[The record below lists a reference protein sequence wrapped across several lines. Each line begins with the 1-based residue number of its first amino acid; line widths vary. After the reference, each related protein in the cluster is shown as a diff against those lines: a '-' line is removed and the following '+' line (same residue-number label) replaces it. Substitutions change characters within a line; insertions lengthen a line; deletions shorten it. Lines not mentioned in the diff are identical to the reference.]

1 MKVGD
6 LVWDRLEKSY
16 GILIKKDWF
25 TDIGTPFDW
34 QILYFNG
41 TMAGSDE
48 RYMEVVNE
56 SR

>member
-6 LVWDRLEKSY
+6 LVWDRIEKSY

-48 RYMEVVNE
+48 FYMEVVSE